1 MAITAILCAQA
12 HGLGIPREL
21 AVAGFG
27 DTPLAAVTTPS
38 LTTPSLT
45 TPSLTTMRPNPY
57 AIGSR
62 ALEIVVASLH
72 AGAASAGPQV
82 HEIACELVVR
92 ESSRVAR

>member
-12 HGLGIPREL
+12 HGLTIPREL

-38 LTTPSLT
+38 LTT
-45 TPSLTTMRPNPY
+45 MRPNPY

-62 ALEIVVASLH
+62 ALEIVVAFLH